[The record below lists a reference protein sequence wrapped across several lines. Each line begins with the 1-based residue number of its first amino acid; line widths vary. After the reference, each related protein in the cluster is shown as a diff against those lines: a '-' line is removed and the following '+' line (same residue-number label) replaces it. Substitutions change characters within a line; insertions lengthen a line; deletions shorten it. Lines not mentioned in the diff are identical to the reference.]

1 MNKFQKSTKV
11 VLLTVVLSILGAALI
26 WTWIASPARGQ
37 SKSGESKSGAI
48 SIDKA
53 LPGITSTNLAF
64 RAVKESSAGRSSTT
78 TNDAVRTLAAT
89 VLQDFGLED
98 LPQEITENATERL
111 VSAEINYRQGQGGA
125 IPETNVVR
133 LIDEFATTWNL
144 PAYARTDVLELRRFR
159 VNLVSL
165 MPDLATRDSS
175 ETLISSS
182 MSPLEATYITL
193 LLMEQ
198 KTINPEYQLTP
209 QERAA
214 QKKPAEKGSGSK
226 PESFFRVQGERE
238 NEMAQLMSD
247 IEKQVEELKT
257 SNTVSLFS
265 QALDALGV
273 AKTGEVK

>member
-11 VLLTVVLSILGAALI
+11 VLLTVVLSIISAALI
-26 WTWIASPARGQ
+26 WTWIASPARAQ
-37 SKSGESKSGAI
+37 SKSQESQAGVT
-48 SIDKA
+48 SIDRA
-53 LPGITSTNLAF
+53 LPGIASINLAF
-64 RAVKESSAGRSSTT
+64 RAVKESSAGRSPTT

-89 VLQDFGLED
+89 VLQDFGLDD
-98 LPQEITENATERL
+98 LPAEITEDARERL
-111 VSAEINYRQGQGGA
+111 VTAEINYRQGQGGA
-125 IPETNVVR
+125 IAETNVVR

-159 VNLVSL
+159 VSLVPL

-175 ETLISSS
+175 QSLISSN

-193 LLMEQ
+193 LLIEQ
-198 KTINPEYQLTP
+198 KTINPEYQQTP

-214 QKKPAEKGSGSK
+214 RKKPEKGSSSK

-247 IEKQVEELKT
+247 IEKQVEGLKP
-257 SNTVSLFS
+257 SNTVAIISR
-265 QALDALGV
+265 ALDALGV
-273 AKTGEVK
+273 AKTKEAK